1 MSSALV
7 RLDTLEAAI
16 GRFDGELP
24 DEWGFEISYYH
35 MLRLDFATALK
46 RQAQMREFEHRANE
60 SGYNIAHHEDFARAM
75 FVYQLKREHRAAPAA
90 AVVPN
95 PLRAG
100 AIDV

>member
-1 MSSALV
+1 MSAELV

-24 DEWGFEISYYH
+24 DEWGFEISYHH

-46 RQAQMREFEHRANE
+46 RQAQMREFEHRAKE
-60 SGYNIAHHEDFARAM
+60 SGYMINHHEDFARAV
-75 FVYQLKREHRAAPAA
+75 FVYQLKREPRPSPEV
-90 AVVPN
+90 AVVRN
-95 PLRAG
+95 PLRDG